1 LNSILQTE
9 KECFVCR
16 TTLNLHC
23 HHVFEGANRHW
34 SEQYGMKVWLC
45 AHHHNMSDD
54 GVHNNPK
61 FNLSLKRYAQR
72 RFEEKYS
79 HEEFMKIFGKNYL

>member
-1 LNSILQTE
+1 
-9 KECFVCR
+9 
-16 TTLNLHC
+16 
-23 HHVFEGANRHW
+23 
-34 SEQYGMKVWLC
+34 
-45 AHHHNMSDD
+45 MSDD